1 MNGQV
6 DVKSLPVY
14 FYVQKINDFNTT
26 TTPIPFDFEVLN
38 VGGAMNSTSGKF
50 TAPRAGTYFFA
61 FNGNAYFPASSYSYF
76 DFHINIYLNGNLLVG
91 GHANELSSTASEEYE
106 TVSLQ
111 STVNLQSGDQVW
123 LQITT
128 ANSGSYLYGLPTHF
142 SGFLLQ
148 ENMSQSLTIV

>member
-1 MNGQV
+1 MISTQQRRRFLLILKYWTSVGPWTRRRG
-6 DVKSLPVY
+6 SLLHPE
-14 FYVQKINDFNTT
+14 Q
-26 TTPIPFDFEVLN
+26 
-38 VGGAMNSTSGKF
+38 
-50 TAPRAGTYFFA
+50 TYFFA

-128 ANSGSYLYGLPTHF
+128 ANSGRYLYGLPTHF